1 MAKEIIIAGLDRFT
15 EQDKEVPCSLCKKV
29 CYLMN
34 DWSDRKKIEVICLK
48 CAVENNYLKDGRS
61 VLDKRAVRKLAELF
75 SITEAKAKGLAIKI
89 LKERMDVKDFE
100 ITGDAY

>member
-15 EQDKEVPCSLCKKV
+15 EQDKEVPCSLCKKP

-34 DWSDRKKIEVICLK
+34 DWSDKRKTDVICLK
-48 CAVENNYLKDGRS
+48 CAVENNYLKDGKS

-75 SITEAKAKGLAIKI
+75 SITEVEAKRLAIKV
-89 LKERMDVKDFE
+89 LKERMGIEDFE
-100 ITGDAY
+100 IMGGAY